1 MKSFRI
7 SQKDM
12 LSHDNVE
19 KSFLIP
25 SRGKRNRPDVKA
37 VLDNLENEIQNVQ
50 QMLLNGEFVPIVH
63 EAVKINEKNYQKV
76 RTIVKP
82 DYKYE
87 QIIHHVLVQAIRPG
101 IEYGMYEYVLGSIPG
116 RGQHMGAKRIG
127 KWIFA
132 DPANTK
138 YVLKMDIR
146 HFFESVDHDILK
158 TWIIKK
164 FRDEFIR
171 ELLFLIIDAIDTGL
185 PLGYY
190 TSQWFANFLLQ
201 PLDHYI
207 KERLK
212 VKYAARYMDDI
223 TCFGR
228 NKKELH
234 KVREA
239 INAYLNEELH
249 LTMKGNWQVFRF
261 EYEVEE
267 HAIECQT
274 MRELIALG
282 NELEKERIRH
292 KLKSHKGRRKIFVKV
307 ASVRNKS
314 DKLERLLKRY
324 RGKSEIVN
332 MVYGRPLDF
341 MGFEFHRNRTI
352 MRKGIMIRLNRK
364 ARQVSRQEKINP
376 KDAASLLS
384 SMGWVKHTDTYG
396 MYEERIKPIVSI
408 KKLKKVVSK
417 NQKRQNQEAKKEE
430 KAIWRCSIR
439 AGDARTNY
447 HCWGG
452 SWEAADGTPENP
464 ESRQCYNCKYYQAA
478 IPQNRRNN
486 QNGNQM
492 ENRNG
497 VTGAEAGCDRQNIQ

>member
-25 SRGKRNRPDVKA
+25 SRGKRGRPDVKA

-50 QMLLNGEFVPIVH
+50 EMLLNNEFVPSTH

-87 QIIHHVLVQAIRPG
+87 QIVHHVLVQAIRPG
-101 IEYGMYEYVLGSIPG
+101 IESGMYDYVLGSIPG
-116 RGQHMGAKRIG
+116 RGQHMGAKKIA
-127 KWIFA
+127 KWIQT
-132 DPANTK
+132 DPVNTK

-146 HFFESVDHDILK
+146 HFFESVDHVILK
-158 TWIIKK
+158 AWITKK

-171 ELLFLIIDAIDTGL
+171 ELLFLIIDAIETGL
-185 PLGYY
+185 PLGFY

-207 KERLK
+207 KEQLK

-234 KVREA
+234 KVRGA

-267 HAIECQT
+267 YAIKCQT
-274 MRELIALG
+274 MRELSALG

-292 KLKSHKGRRKIFVKV
+292 KMKTHKGSKKIFIRV
-307 ASVRNKS
+307 ASVRNKA
-314 DKLERLLKRY
+314 DKLRRLQKQY
-324 RGKSEIVN
+324 RGECETLN

-364 ARQVSRQEKINP
+364 ARQVSRQERINP
-376 KDAASLLS
+376 KDASSLLS

-396 MYEERIKPIVSI
+396 LYRDRIKPIVNI
-408 KKLKKVVSK
+408 KKLKKIVSK
-417 NQKRQNQEAKKEE
+417 NQKRKNQEKKKEAS
-430 KAIWRCSIR
+430 K
-439 AGDARTNY
+439 
-447 HCWGG
+447 
-452 SWEAADGTPENP
+452 
-464 ESRQCYNCKYYQAA
+464 
-478 IPQNRRNN
+478 

-492 ENRNG
+492 ENRNRL
-497 VTGAEAGCDRQNIQ
+497 TGAEAGCDRQDIQQQICLSAPEYRENNPDRRKRNQCSALAV